1 MVEMNEGP
9 EEDEGSLCRRKDS
22 EVDMEDA
29 EVYSILE
36 NFSQIGNRKE
46 SSKARASVIR
56 VCEGAPK
63 IMPGSVVN
71 RGKGNAIQAM
81 DRQGLKVRE

>member
-9 EEDEGSLCRRKDS
+9 EEDGGSLCRRKDS

-36 NFSQIGNRKE
+36 NFSQIGNQKE

-56 VCEGAPK
+56 VCEGAPM

-71 RGKGNAIQAM
+71 RGKGNA
-81 DRQGLKVRE
+81 DPGYG